1 MRMLLGDFNYPE
13 LQGANPIMAPILFY
27 LYICY
32 IFFILLNMFL
42 AIINGERR
50 ARHWAD
56 RPSPSP
62 QRLPSRAL
70 PPQALVAHHRSHHRH
85 HPIRRLITASSSPI
99 PPLSSLRHTDVPH
112 ADSYAEVKANQ
123 TEEDLLYYVRL
134 KNTLVERLN
143 ILLGRKRAI
152 NKLAKDLMR

>member
-1 MRMLLGDFNYPE
+1 M
-13 LQGANPIMAPILFY
+13 
-27 LYICY
+27 
-32 IFFILLNMFL
+32 
-42 AIINGERR
+42 
-50 ARHWAD
+50 
-56 RPSPSP
+56 
-62 QRLPSRAL
+62 
-70 PPQALVAHHRSHHRH
+70 
-85 HPIRRLITASSSPI
+85 
-99 PPLSSLRHTDVPH
+99 PH